1 MGLNVIDNEK
11 QVIIDLKN
19 GSYEAFNTIYY
30 AHRQALVYHAF
41 RFLKSEDLVEEVIQE
56 LFSKLWEIKGKLQ
69 EDRSIKPM
77 LTRILKNLII
87 DFFRKLKY
95 DQGAKEKFII
105 QLDQFY
111 SPIELEIAAR
121 EKKEI
126 LMNALSKLPA
136 LQREIFILFK
146 LEQKSYK
153 ELEEM
158 YGLTKAAIHS
168 YIYRTNVFLK
178 SYFRDFD
185 KNDLILI
192 FLCLDLIS

>member
-30 AHRQALVYHAF
+30 ANRQALVYHAF

-69 EDRSIKPM
+69 EDRSIKPL

-95 DQGAKEKFII
+95 DESAKEKFII

-111 SPIELEIAAR
+111 SPIELEIAAK

-126 LMNALSKLPA
+126 LMNALSRLPA